1 MFEKVEELKDF
12 DIFAGLTNSE
22 LESLAKAITLKRYK
36 KRDIIFLPGDQ
47 REGIFLLHRGK
58 VKVSRLSEDGRE
70 ITMEIYKD
78 GDVFGEHALI
88 EGGERQNMASALEPS
103 YISQI
108 SNSQMQA
115 LMNQIPTLSF
125 NIAKLMGLRRMSIE
139 KKLED
144 LVFRNV
150 PSRLA
155 KLLLNLA
162 HKYGVELGRNILIN
176 AKLSQQE
183 LGNLIGSTR
192 ETTSH
197 FLNQFRK
204 VGFIDFNK
212 RVINILDKEKLKQL
226 GDQLISLN

>member
-1 MFEKVEELKDF
+1 MFEGIEALKQF
-12 DIFAGLTNSE
+12 GIFTGLTDSE
-22 LESLAKAITLKRYK
+22 LESLSEAITLKRYK
-36 KRDIIFLPGDQ
+36 KRDIVYLPGDK
-47 REGIFLLHRGK
+47 REGIFLLHKGK

-70 ITMEIYKD
+70 LTMEIYKE
-78 GDVFGEHALI
+78 GDIFGEHALI
-88 EGGERQNMASALEPS
+88 EEGEHQSMASALELS

-108 SNSQMQA
+108 SKSQMQV
-115 LMNQIPTLSF
+115 LMKQIPTLSY
-125 NIAKLMGLRRMSIE
+125 NIAKLMGLRRMSLE
-139 KKLED
+139 KKVED

-162 HKYGVELGRNILIN
+162 HKYGVELGRSILIN
-176 AKLSQQE
+176 TKLSQQE

-204 VGFIDFNK
+204 VGFIDFDK
-212 RVINILDKEKLKQL
+212 RVINILDKEKLEQL

>member
-1 MFEKVEELKDF
+1 MFEEVEDLKRF
-12 DIFAGLTNSE
+12 DIFAGLTDSE
-22 LESLAKAITLKRYK
+22 LKSLEEAITQKRYE
-36 KRDIIFLPGDQ
+36 KRDIIYLPGDA
-47 REGIFLLHRGK
+47 RAGIFLLHRGK
-58 VKVSRLSEDGRE
+58 VKISKLSEDGRE
-70 ITMEIYKD
+70 ITIEIYKA

-108 SNSQMQA
+108 SNSQMQV
-115 LMNQIPTLSF
+115 LMKQIPTLSF

-139 KKLED
+139 RKLED

-155 KLLLNLA
+155 KLLLSLA
-162 HKYGVELGRNILIN
+162 HKYGVELGQSILIN
-176 AKLSQQE
+176 TKLSQQE
-183 LGNLIGSTR
+183 LGNMIGSTR

-204 VGFIDFNK
+204 VGFIDFKK
-212 RVINILDKEKLKQL
+212 RAINILDKEKLKQL
-226 GDQLISLN
+226 GDELISLN

>member
-1 MFEKVEELKDF
+1 MFEGIEALKKF
-12 DIFAGLTNSE
+12 DILNGLTDSE
-22 LESLAKAITLKRYK
+22 LESLTEAITLKRYD
-36 KRDIIFLPGDQ
+36 KRGIIYLPGDPL
-47 REGIFLLHRGK
+47 ESIFLLHQGK
-58 VKVSRLSEDGRE
+58 VKISRLSEDGRE
-70 ITMEIYKD
+70 ITMEIYKE

-88 EGGERQNMASALEPS
+88 ERGERQSMACALEPTH
-103 YISQI
+103 ISQI
-108 SNSQMQA
+108 SNNQMKA
-115 LMNQIPTLSF
+115 IMKQIPTLSF
-125 NIAKLMGLRRMSIE
+125 NVAKLMGLRRISIE
-139 KKLED
+139 KKIED

-162 HKYGVELGRNILIN
+162 HNYGVELGRSILIN
-176 AKLSQQE
+176 TKLSQQE

>member
-1 MFEKVEELKDF
+1 MFEGIEGLKKF
-12 DIFAGLTNSE
+12 GIFAGLTDSE
-22 LESLAKAITLKRYK
+22 LESLAEAIILKRYK
-36 KRDIIFLPGDQ
+36 KRDIIYLPGDQ
-47 REGIFLLHRGK
+47 REGFFLLHKGK
-58 VKVSRLSEDGRE
+58 VKESRLSEDGRE
-70 ITMEIYKD
+70 LTMEIYKD
-78 GDVFGEHALI
+78 GDIFGELALV
-88 EGGERQNMASALEPS
+88 EVGERQSMASALELS

-108 SNSQMQA
+108 SNSQMKI
-115 LMNQIPTLSF
+115 LMNKIPTLSY
-125 NIAKLMGLRRMSIE
+125 NVAKLMGLRRMSLE
-139 KKLED
+139 KKVED

-162 HKYGVELGRNILIN
+162 RKYGVELGRNILIN

-197 FLNQFRK
+197 FLNQFRR
-204 VGFIDFNK
+204 VGFIDFDK
-212 RVINILDKEKLKQL
+212 RVINILDKEKLEQI

>member
-1 MFEKVEELKDF
+1 MFEGVGALKRF
-12 DIFAGLTNSE
+12 SIFTGLIDSE
-22 LESLAKAITLKRYK
+22 LESLAEAVTLKKYK
-36 KRDIIFLPGDQ
+36 KRDIIYLPGDQ
-47 REGIFLLHRGK
+47 REGIFLLHKGK
-58 VKVSRLSEDGRE
+58 VKESRLSEDGRE
-70 ITMEIYKD
+70 LTMEIYKD
-78 GDVFGEHALI
+78 RDIFGEHALI
-88 EGGERQNMASALEPS
+88 EGGERQSMTSALESS

-115 LMNQIPTLSF
+115 LMKKIPTLSY
-125 NIAKLMGLRRMSIE
+125 NIAKLMGLRRMSLE
-139 KKLED
+139 KKVED
-144 LVFRNV
+144 LVFRDV

-162 HKYGVELGRNILIN
+162 HKYGVELGRSILIN

-197 FLNQFRK
+197 FLNQFRR
-204 VGFIDFNK
+204 VGFIDFDK
-212 RVINILDKEKLKQL
+212 RVINILDKEKLEQV